1 MLAGTSDPGAVQ
13 DKQAMRV
20 RRRLVF
26 NASTGVVGLST
37 ASVLLAPKVA
47 ALLAGNLA
55 VLGVG
60 AVANLALVF
69 GSLMFLREAQRAR
82 ATLRPEPP
90 R

>member
-1 MLAGTSDPGAVQ
+1 MLTGTSDPGAVQ
-13 DKQAMRV
+13 EKQAMQV

-26 NASTGVVGLST
+26 NASAGVVGLST

-47 ALLAGNLA
+47 ALLTGNLA